1 MEAALTGA
9 FPVFSLWLQLLGMI
23 HWALIASTIF
33 VHTSVYG
40 WVMFVAVTLW
50 ILTTILFLLTLF
62 SGHRHLAFIPWPLTV
77 MMYNGIAAVL
87 YLTAFLAN
95 AASVPTG
102 FLYDGHL
109 GAAAFFGAV
118 VTVAYGVGTFFS
130 YLDWRGDNG
139 NTSTVPT

>member
-77 MMYNGIAAVL
+77 GKSCR
-87 YLTAFLAN
+87 LTGMTPWELAL
-95 AASVPTG
+95 ASACPFG
-102 FLYDGHL
+102 FSS
-109 GAAAFFGAV
+109 F
-118 VTVAYGVGTFFS
+118 
-130 YLDWRGDNG
+130 R
-139 NTSTVPT
+139 